1 MQAQGDHIET
11 KNLISECSPDEDDGN
26 FLSVKIHLV
35 LWNIIP
41 AIFFTNKLGLSCA
54 KLSTAHI

>member
-1 MQAQGDHIET
+1 MQGDNLKT
-11 KNLISECSPDEDDGN
+11 KSLISECSPDEDDGN

-41 AIFFTNKLGLSCA
+41 AIFFKNKLLGLSCA
-54 KLSTAHI
+54 KLSIAHS